1 MLAAAGAG
9 LYPTVAAAAAA
20 MSRQGGEP
28 LQPDPAEAEVYEA
41 AYARYRTLYD
51 ALRPVF
57 AA

>member
-1 MLAAAGAG
+1 MVS
-9 LYPTVAAAAAA
+9 TSAAAA
-20 MSRQGGEP
+20 MSRQGGAA

-41 AYARYRTLYD
+41 AYGRYRALYD